1 MDVRRQGVNLA
12 SIRCWARSFVLMVM
26 VLAGALG
33 LVTSHASENR
43 LAVVLKLEGAVSP
56 ATADYITRGLRQAD
70 ERQAEL
76 AVLQMDTP
84 GGLDT
89 SMREIIRAILA
100 SPVPVASFVAPS
112 GARAASAGAYIL
124 YASHIAAMAPGTNLG
139 AATPVAIGGGGF
151 PFGGDEEADQERQD
165 ESRDPE
171 GDQSAGERQSPRNA
185 GEAKAI
191 NDAVAYIRG
200 LAELRDRN
208 ADWAEKAVR
217 EAASLSSTAA
227 ARENVID
234 FTAATVDELLA
245 KANGRTVRAGQTT
258 VTLDTSDLLVEEVEP
273 DWRARL
279 LAVITNPNV
288 ALIFMVIGIY
298 GLIFEFLNPGA
309 MVPGT
314 IGGISL
320 LTGLYALAVLPVS
333 YAGAGLIVLGV
344 GLIVAEAF
352 APSFGILGIGGTVA
366 LVLGATILFDT
377 DVPGLQLSWPV
388 IGGVAVGSLA
398 LTLLIVRLAWTSQR
412 RKVVTGAQHLVG
424 ATGTVGDW
432 NGTVGHVFV
441 QGERWNAV
449 SSRPLAPGQEVRVTA
464 LNGLTLEVETR
475 DLHDAQRLR

>member
-1 MDVRRQGVNLA
+1 MDVRLQGENLA
-12 SIRCWARSFVLMVM
+12 SIRCWARTFVLMVM
-26 VLAGALG
+26 VLAGVLG
-33 LVTSHASENR
+33 LVISHASENR
-43 LAVVLKLEGAVSP
+43 GVAVVLKLDGAVSP
-56 ATADYITRGLRQAD
+56 ATADYITRGLQQAE
-70 ERQAEL
+70 ERRAEL

-112 GARAASAGAYIL
+112 GARAASAGTYIL

-139 AATPVAIGGGGF
+139 AATPIAIGGGGF
-151 PFGGDEEADQERQD
+151 PFGDEEADQERQD
-165 ESRDPE
+165 ESGDPE
-171 GDQSAGERQSPRNA
+171 GNQSAGERQSPRNA
-185 GEAKAI
+185 AEAKAI

-217 EAASLSSTAA
+217 EAASLSSSAA

-245 KANGRTVRAGQTT
+245 KANGRTVRVGQTT
-258 VTLDTSDLLVEEVEP
+258 VTLDTADLLVEELEP

-320 LTGLYALAVLPVS
+320 LVGLYALAVLPVS

-377 DVPGLQLSWPV
+377 DIPGLQLSWPV

-412 RKVVTGAQHLVG
+412 RKVVTGAQQLVG

-441 QGERWNAV
+441 HGERWNAV

-464 LNGLTLEVETR
+464 LNGLTLEV
-475 DLHDAQRLR
+475 DNVLDAQRLP